1 MGHEWGHHEPYRAEI
16 LHARSLPHPSKISPL
31 GGPYFIDK
39 MRKIV
44 KIQKKDLIKILII
57 FFRASPST

>member
-31 GGPYFIDK
+31 RGPYFIDK
-39 MRKIV
+39 MRKI
-44 KIQKKDLIKILII
+44 IKTQETIDEDFDN
-57 FFRASPST
+57 FFSEHRQV